1 MLKIV
6 KDKLKDVTVLRLE
19 GKLVIGDEVEEFRKA
34 ITEAVK
40 EGAKKIVID
49 LSKLSY
55 MDSTGL
61 GELVRAYT
69 TVKKANG
76 NLKLASLTEKVKD
89 LMFMTKLLTIFENYD
104 TVEEA
109 AGSFE

>member
-1 MLKIV
+1 MLKIT
-6 KDKLKDVTVLRLE
+6 KEKFKDVAVLKLD
-19 GKLVIGDEVEEFRKA
+19 GKLVIGDEVEQFRKA
-34 ITEAVK
+34 VSETIK
-40 EGAKKIVID
+40 EGDKKIVID
-49 LSKLSY
+49 LSNLSY

-76 NLKLASLTEKVKD
+76 ELKLASLTEKVKD

>member
-1 MLKIV
+1 
-6 KDKLKDVTVLRLE
+6 
-19 GKLVIGDEVEEFRKA
+19 
-34 ITEAVK
+34 
-40 EGAKKIVID
+40 
-49 LSKLSY
+49 

-76 NLKLASLTEKVKD
+76 ELKLASLTEKVKD

>member
-6 KDKLKDVTVLRLE
+6 KDKFKDVTVLRLE

-34 ITEAVK
+34 ISEAVK
-40 EGAKKIVID
+40 EGNKKIVID
-49 LSKLSY
+49 LSNLSY

>member
-1 MLKIV
+1 MLKITKEKF
-6 KDKLKDVTVLRLE
+6 KDITVLKLD
-19 GKLVIGDEVEEFRKA
+19 GKLVIGDEVEQFRKA
-34 ITEAVK
+34 ISETVK
-40 EGAKKIVID
+40 EGNKKIIID
-49 LSKLSY
+49 LSNLSY

-76 NLKLASLTEKVKD
+76 ELKLASLTEKVKD

>member
-1 MLKIV
+1 MLKIT
-6 KDKLKDVTVLRLE
+6 KEKFKDVTILKLD
-19 GKLVIGDEVEEFRKA
+19 GKLVIGDEVEQFRKA
-34 ITEAVK
+34 VSETLK
-40 EGAKKIVID
+40 EGNHKIVID
-49 LSKLSY
+49 LSNLSY

-76 NLKLASLTEKVKD
+76 ELKLASLTEKVKD

>member
-6 KDKLKDVTVLRLE
+6 KDKFKDVTVLRLE

-34 ITEAVK
+34 VTEAVK
-40 EGAKKIVID
+40 EGNKKIVID

-69 TVKKANG
+69 TVKKAEG
-76 NLKLASLTEKVKD
+76 HLKLASLTEKVKD
-89 LMFMTKLLTIFENYD
+89 LMFMTKLLTIFDNYD

>member
-1 MLKIV
+1 MLKIT
-6 KDKLKDVTVLRLE
+6 KEKFKDVAVLRLD
-19 GKLVIGDEVEEFRKA
+19 GKLVIGDEVEQFRKA
-34 ITEAVK
+34 ISETVK
-40 EGAKKIVID
+40 EGDKKIVID
-49 LSKLSY
+49 LSNLSY

-76 NLKLASLTEKVKD
+76 ELKLASLTEKVKD